1 MWPHDFMKKTY
12 RTYASPRKTR
22 IDDEERSR
30 VGGWEGGGV
39 EERKKSVNSGFA
51 I

>member
-1 MWPHDFMKKTY
+1 MMK
-12 RTYASPRKTR
+12 
-22 IDDEERSR
+22 ERSR
-30 VGGWEGGGV
+30 VGDGEGGSV